1 MSAYI
6 VQRLIHAVVVLLGIS
21 IITFLMINLSPGG
34 PSIMTTMETTLE
46 ARQALTKRLGLDEPL
61 HLRYFKWIGAILR
74 GDFGRSFNDGRP
86 VIQVITARL
95 QNTLLLTLVAL
106 GMAVV
111 LGIPIGV
118 YSATHPSSF
127 MDYLITLV
135 SFIGI
140 SIPIFWLGIMLIFVF
155 SVTLG
160 WLPSSGMVTLGKPFS
175 FPDLILH
182 LIMPAMTL
190 SAFTLAT
197 VVRYTRSS
205 MLDVLNEDY
214 IKTAYAK
221 GQSTNKVVHV
231 HGLRNAIIPVV
242 TVIGMQLRRVVGGTV
257 ITETIFGWPGMG
269 RLALNSALD
278 RDYPVIMGVTVIV
291 GVGIILGNLL
301 VDLTYG
307 LLDPR
312 IKYD

>member
-1 MSAYI
+1 MSSYI
-6 VQRLIHAVVVLLGIS
+6 TRRLIHALVVLLGIS
-21 IITFLMINLSPGG
+21 VITFLMINLSPGG

-46 ARQALTKRLGLDEPL
+46 AREALEKRLGLDQPL
-61 HLRYFKWIGAILR
+61 HIRYFKWLGAILR
-74 GDFGRSFNDGRP
+74 GDFGRSFNDGRR
-86 VIQVITARL
+86 VIEVIKSRL
-95 QNTLLLTLVAL
+95 QNTLLLTLVSL
-106 GMAVV
+106 GIAVAA
-111 LGIPIGV
+111 GIPIGV

-127 MDYLITLV
+127 MDYVITFI
-135 SFIGI
+135 SFVGI

-160 WLPSSGMVTLGKPFS
+160 WLPSSGVATLGGSFS
-175 FPDLILH
+175 VGDRILH
-182 LIMPAMTL
+182 IVMPALTL

-221 GQSTNKVVHV
+221 GQSAWKVIHV
-231 HGLRNAIIPVV
+231 HGLRNALIPVI

-278 RDYPVIMGVTVIV
+278 RDYPVIMGVTIIV
-291 GVGIILGNLL
+291 GIGIILGNLL